1 MDKAFDSILCSEIDA
16 ITLAKNAVHKGSG
29 YFRYQCLCCGEE
41 VYLAAADSTTK
52 APHFRH
58 RRGNNDTECERYL
71 GQPEALEKSISE
83 RKRNQ
88 EQVYFFFNNDRK
100 TVEIGIAFHVD
111 ELEGLKIQQALLE
124 LKSKYTE
131 RAFLTVPV
139 SEASFI
145 PDTMKYFTINEY
157 SQNYYL
163 SIAGKVYSFDN
174 IIERKGKITFFRSR
188 IQDERA
194 KKVFSDRLYTGTS
207 YIAICEEESC
217 IAKLVSNINV
227 ECANGLFK
235 FATMGKSFLGAE
247 ITITRSDYDLNLMLL
262 EQNLHIETAETLSV
276 LWPPVFSVNAEYL
289 CEGDK
294 VYVNSS
300 FPLIQQDNTNAFC
313 NTDDLPEGI
322 TQITLEERAVIF
334 EKNIELSLLKI
345 EADQCEFTQYEIESI
360 CSSKWETM
368 EDMDYYLFDQDGC
381 RKLSVGESVY
391 LTEQDRIVGYRNG
404 RVQKVVSSN
413 KKNVLT
419 AQQIIE
425 DIQKYHPQSENYNS
439 DDFSDLYASE
449 LVISYL
455 EECHRNGNINTVVKK
470 YIEEGLL

>member
-1 MDKAFDSILCSEIDA
+1 MDKAFDSILYCEIDA
-16 ITLAKNAVHKGSG
+16 ITLANNAVHKASG

-58 RRGNNDTECERYL
+58 RRGNNDKECERYL
-71 GQPEALEKSISE
+71 GQHGALEKSIFE

-100 TVEIGIAFHVD
+100 TVEIGIAFNID
-111 ELEGLKIQQALLE
+111 ELEELKTQQALIK
-124 LKSKYTE
+124 LKSKYYE
-131 RAFLTVPV
+131 RTFLTVPV
-139 SEASFI
+139 SDASFI
-145 PDTMKYFTINEY
+145 PNTMKYFTINEY

-163 SIAGKVYSFDN
+163 SIAGKVCSFDN
-174 IIERKGKITFFRSR
+174 IIERKGKITFFRLR
-188 IQDERA
+188 IQDKRA
-194 KKVFSDRLYTGTS
+194 KKVFSDFLYTGTM

-235 FATMGKSFLGAE
+235 FATMGKSFWGAE
-247 ITITRSDYDLNLMLL
+247 ITINRSDYDLNLMLL

-276 LWPPVFSVNAEYL
+276 LWPPVFLADSEYL
-289 CEGDK
+289 CESDK
-294 VYVNSS
+294 IYVKSS
-300 FPLIQQDNTNAFC
+300 FPLIQQDNTNEFC
-313 NTDDLPEGI
+313 NTDDLPIGI
-322 TQITLEERAVIF
+322 TQINLEERAVIF
-334 EKNIELSLLKI
+334 EKNIELTLIKV
-345 EADQCEFTQYEIESI
+345 EADYCEFTQYEVESI
-360 CSSKWETM
+360 CSSKWETI

-381 RKLSVGESVY
+381 RKLSVGQSVY

-404 RVQKVVSSN
+404 RVQKVVSNN
-413 KKNVLT
+413 KKSVLT

-439 DDFSDLYASE
+439 DDFSDSYASE

-455 EECHRNGNINTVVKK
+455 EECHRNCRINTVVKK

>member
-16 ITLAKNAVHKGSG
+16 ITLAKNTVRSG
-29 YFRYQCLCCGEE
+29 YFRYQCLCCGED

-71 GQPEALEKSISE
+71 GQPGALEKSISE

-88 EQVYFFFNNDRK
+88 EQVYFFFNKERK
-100 TVEIGIAFHVD
+100 TIEIGVAFHFD
-111 ELEGLKIQQALLE
+111 ELENLKTQQALLE
-124 LKSKYTE
+124 LKTKYNE

-139 SEASFI
+139 SDASFI
-145 PDTMKYFTINEY
+145 PDTIKYFTINEY
-157 SQNYYL
+157 SPNYYL

-174 IIERKGKITFFRSR
+174 IIEKRGKITFFRLR

-194 KKVFSDRLYTGTS
+194 QKVFSDRLYTGTR
-207 YIAICEEESC
+207 YIAICEEELC
-217 IAKLVSNINV
+217 ITKLVSNINV
-227 ECANGLFK
+227 ESTNGLFK
-235 FATMGKSFLGAE
+235 FTTMGKSFFGAE
-247 ITITRSDYDLNLMLL
+247 LIITRSDYNLNLMLL
-262 EQNLHIETAETLSV
+262 EQNLRIETAETFNV
-276 LWPPVFSVNAEYL
+276 LWPPVFSSDSEYL
-289 CEGDK
+289 CESDK
-294 VYVNSS
+294 VYINSS

-313 NTDDLPEGI
+313 NTDNLPEGI

-334 EKNIELSLLKI
+334 EKNIELTLLKV

-368 EDMDYYLFDQDGC
+368 EDMDYYMFDQDGC

-391 LTEQDRIVGYRNG
+391 LTEQDRIVGYRHG
-404 RVQKVVSSN
+404 RIQKVVSNN
-413 KKNVLT
+413 KKSLLT

-425 DIQKYHPQSENYNS
+425 DIQKYHPQTENYNS
-439 DDFSDLYASE
+439 DDFSDFYASE

-455 EECHRNGNINTVVKK
+455 EECHRNGSINTVVKK